1 MTIIIM
7 IMIINLYHGKSLLKW
22 RKVPTILTYSGGTIW
37 SHHHHQMMLNGTT
50 ETSYL
55 FKNISHEGRCGVY
68 VSPSDPN
75 LSNTEPKSMDL
86 HTSTAS
92 KKLHSHFN
100 LLNHPTHNMT
110 TCDLSLNQGNTE
122 SHKNFEKK
130 FIFNS
135 ALMTLVESM
144 NASQLT
150 TLFIYL

>member
-1 MTIIIM
+1 
-7 IMIINLYHGKSLLKW
+7 
-22 RKVPTILTYSGGTIW
+22 
-37 SHHHHQMMLNGTT
+37 MMLNGTT

-55 FKNISHEGRCGVY
+55 FENISHEGRCGVY

-75 LSNTEPKSMDL
+75 LSNTEPKSIDL